1 MNAVNDPHERSVS
14 MKESVDAE
22 EEEERAERIRTA
34 HILKNYERQKQ
45 STRTLAYILI
55 SFLLCAGILG
65 ASAFASSYLV
75 KWALDFTGVASTEF
89 EIDVTIPEDAT
100 IETVA
105 AILSEN
111 NIINDPK
118 FFKAYA
124 DFTDKIKNDGKKSG
138 KEFIPGKYTVS
149 SNMTYS
155 TLLSILQTR
164 NVPRKTVSVRIIEGM
179 TAYEIGELLEENNI
193 CFADDFRKYYKNILN
208 IYDFE
213 RRVKENSLKF
223 NQLEGYLFPDTYEF
237 YVINAMENGVKPTGD
252 ETPEEA
258 YNKMKEES
266 EENAKEAAKKMYAN
280 FNSKMTRAM
289 YKKMGEMHLTLDETI
304 ALASIVQKE
313 AADTEDMGKVASVF
327 LNRIRNSA
335 EFPFLQSDVTVLY
348 VENDI
353 KPFIEGTSA
362 AKNRIYNAYNTY
374 VCRGIPS
381 GAVCNPGIDAI
392 NAVIDAPDTPY
403 LYFCANKETGE
414 IYYAQTHEEHEQNL
428 ILAGLTVGDSGEDSG
443 LPIGEGGEI
452 E

>member
-1 MNAVNDPHERSVS
+1 
-14 MKESVDAE
+14 
-22 EEEERAERIRTA
+22 
-34 HILKNYERQKQ
+34 
-45 STRTLAYILI
+45 
-55 SFLLCAGILG
+55 
-65 ASAFASSYLV
+65 
-75 KWALDFTGVASTEF
+75 
-89 EIDVTIPEDAT
+89 
-100 IETVA
+100 
-105 AILSEN
+105 
-111 NIINDPK
+111 
-118 FFKAYA
+118 
-124 DFTDKIKNDGKKSG
+124 
-138 KEFIPGKYTVS
+138 
-149 SNMTYS
+149 
-155 TLLSILQTR
+155 
-164 NVPRKTVSVRIIEGM
+164 
-179 TAYEIGELLEENNI
+179 
-193 CFADDFRKYYKNILN
+193 
-208 IYDFE
+208 
-213 RRVKENSLKF
+213 
-223 NQLEGYLFPDTYEF
+223 
-237 YVINAMENGVKPTGD
+237 
-252 ETPEEA
+252 
-258 YNKMKEES
+258 
-266 EENAKEAAKKMYAN
+266 
-280 FNSKMTRAM
+280 MTRAM

-381 GAVCNPGIDAI
+381 GAVCNPGIAAI